1 VYVTKYKDDLR
12 LGVKDQT
19 NLAIAGF
26 LRNSCKWNVN

>member
-1 VYVTKYKDDLR
+1 
-12 LGVKDQT
+12 VKDQT